1 MSTARKST
9 SSDARQIALLRGINV
24 GKNKRIAMADL
35 RRLLTDAGFSDVVTL
50 LQSGNIVFTGAGS
63 GAGSDTSSDATN
75 ARRIERAIAEKY
87 GFDVD
92 VIVRST
98 AELAAAITANPL
110 KDAEADG
117 SKFLMIFLP
126 TKLPAGSLDA
136 VPADDFAPE
145 LFATADGARELY
157 LYCPEAIH
165 SSKLYKALIKQQK
178 LVGAGTARNWNTV
191 TKLLELASDR

>member
-98 AELAAAITANPL
+98 AELAAAITANP
-110 KDAEADG
+110 
-117 SKFLMIFLP
+117 
-126 TKLPAGSLDA
+126 
-136 VPADDFAPE
+136 PE
-145 LFATADGARELY
+145 GRR
-157 LYCPEAIH
+157 
-165 SSKLYKALIKQQK
+165 S
-178 LVGAGTARNWNTV
+178 
-191 TKLLELASDR
+191 

>member
-1 MSTARKST
+1 
-9 SSDARQIALLRGINV
+9 
-24 GKNKRIAMADL
+24 
-35 RRLLTDAGFSDVVTL
+35 
-50 LQSGNIVFTGAGS
+50 
-63 GAGSDTSSDATN
+63 
-75 ARRIERAIAEKY
+75 
-87 GFDVD
+87 
-92 VIVRST
+92 
-98 AELAAAITANPL
+98 
-110 KDAEADG
+110 
-117 SKFLMIFLP
+117 MIFLP